1 LIDAGATAR
10 RKAEPTVNQAQAGPD
25 AATIG
30 AKSAARSR
38 EFVGEVVGIEP
49 IMGDAAILSVD
60 APISMVQGPR
70 SGRFFDIACRDDVS
84 YDPLLRRPYSVYR
97 IDPERGR
104 LMFLVRPFGRGS
116 AWLSRRHPGDR
127 LALLGPLGN
136 AYEIAPT
143 SRNALLIAG
152 GVGVAPMVML
162 ADEAIGRGLNVSFLM
177 GATTAAGLLPASEL
191 PDRVE
196 YVVATDD
203 GSKGYRGYVTDLA
216 ADYVRWADQIF
227 ACGPESMYLALR
239 DAIAPLR
246 IGRRPGVQV
255 SMERE
260 MACGLGA
267 CLGCVVETRRGMIA
281 SCVQGPIFDLDEI
294 VW

>member
-1 LIDAGATAR
+1 MSQRQAAR
-10 RKAEPTVNQAQAGPD
+10 DV
-25 AATIG
+25 ATIG
-30 AKSAARSR
+30 AGHPARSR

-60 APISMVQGPR
+60 APMSVVHGLR

-84 YDPLLRRPYSVYR
+84 FDPLLRRPYSVYR
-97 IDPERGR
+97 IDPERSR
-104 LMFLVRPFGRGS
+104 LSFLVRPFGRGS

-127 LALLGPLGN
+127 LELLGPLGN
-136 AYEIAPT
+136 TYEIEPR
-143 SRNALLIAG
+143 SQNALLIAG

-162 ADEAIGRGLNVSFLM
+162 ADEAIERGLNVTFLM

-203 GSKGYRGYVTDLA
+203 GSKGYHGYVTDLA
-216 ADYVRWADQIF
+216 ADNVRWADQIF
-227 ACGPESMYLALR
+227 ACGPESMYQALQT
-239 DAIAPLR
+239 AIAPRR
-246 IGRRPGVQV
+246 ISRRPTVQV
-255 SMERE
+255 SMERD

-267 CLGCVVETRRGMIA
+267 CLGCVVETRRGMVA
-281 SCVQGPIFDLDEI
+281 SCVQGPVFDLDEI